1 MTEFLELFTA
11 AVRKYPDRPAIV
23 DRDGTRTTTYA
34 ELYSCALKVN
44 NWLRLHGI
52 GREDV
57 AAIYYPKG
65 LEYIAA
71 RIGIIMSGAAWLGL
85 EDIMGKDRID
95 FAIHDSG
102 CKVVF
107 DMEKWNEAMKM
118 EECREIADPDPHDLA
133 FMLYTSGSTGFP
145 KGVMQEYGIYE
156 KLTKFCLEI
165 FTPYSQPEPYIHA
178 EVTPQSFLTGI
189 IQTIGVLGVR
199 GTLHE
204 VSHEMAR
211 DIDALAEYFGKNN
224 LRYGGF
230 SPNLLQLIKNDSRFN
245 FKAAFMGGD
254 SVSHL
259 FNENYD
265 MITIYA
271 SSEAGPI
278 CIFWID
284 KPYDIT
290 PAGYNVSGLDIVLLD
305 EKGSP
310 SDEGIICVH
319 LPYFRGYTNEAAHF
333 TEINGKKYFVGS
345 DWVKRD
351 KNGLYTVLGRT
362 DDMVKIS
369 GNRVSLKG
377 LAAAVKRIL
386 QLDFCYVNVI
396 VKNGVKL
403 LAAYYMSDKELD
415 TAAANSILRE
425 HLPNYMTI
433 AWFIRIDHVP
443 LNANGKVDS
452 HAFPEPD
459 MSARTCPYVSPL
471 NPVQET
477 MCAAINNVL
486 ELEGSVGI
494 DDDFFMLGGD
504 SLKAIEVVLHCRIP
518 GLNVQMIY
526 EGRTVRNISAL
537 FEQAV
542 KTEHDVS
549 CDIYDPPPLNTL
561 QIYMMNEI
569 KKHSSV
575 PTLNIPFR
583 INIKPDIDL
592 AKLSQAIRQAVKA
605 HPILSSVVAEKN
617 GQYVFEQR
625 AEFDRDIPVEE
636 MTDEE
641 LDAQMASFVR
651 PFTFDGEPLIRCR
664 IIKTPNHKAVLLD
677 ICHVVCDGSSAVRFI
692 SDIIATLKGGHLE
705 KDKAFEILR
714 EEAKYRESD
723 LFAADMKYF
732 AEICKGENWTAL
744 PKLDHITD
752 ENVDAEHY
760 ETFHFTRNDAEKLS
774 EKYGLGKNGFYIAAA
789 AVALSAYNDSE
800 DVMFT
805 WTWHGRSDERKLKA
819 VGVLIK
825 YLPVALH
832 LTDGL
837 KLSGLFENISTQ
849 IKDGISHGRVS
860 YCDEEIYGDDL
871 LVCLLYQGDMY
882 EYIGDD
888 SVIESLEAVP
898 FHNLTCDNALNVEI
912 LDAKTEYGVSLD
924 YNSKLYDEGSMKSF
938 AGLFCKACELMLT
951 MDGSATVSDIKSLL

>member
-1 MTEFLELFTA
+1 MIEFLEILTDT
-11 AVRKYPDRPAIV
+11 VRQYPDRPAVV

-44 NWLRLHGI
+44 NWLRAHGI

-65 LEYIAA
+65 LEYIAT

-85 EDIMGKDRID
+85 EDIMGRDRID

-107 DMEKWNEAMKM
+107 EMEKWNEAMKM

-133 FMLYTSGSTGFP
+133 FMLYTSGSTGVP
-145 KGVMQEYGIYE
+145 KGVMQEYGIYD

-165 FTPYSQPEPYIHA
+165 FMPYSKPEPYIHA

-204 VSHEMAR
+204 VSHETAR
-211 DIDALAEYFGKNN
+211 DVDALAEYFEKNN

-230 SPNLLQLIKNDSRFN
+230 SPNLLQIIKNNPRFN

-259 FNENYD
+259 FSESYD

-271 SSEAGPI
+271 SSEAGAI
-278 CIFWID
+278 CIFRID
-284 KPYDIT
+284 KSYDIT
-290 PAGYNVSGLDIVLLD
+290 PAGYNVSDLDIVLLN
-305 EKGSP
+305 ENSTP
-310 SDEGIICVH
+310 HDEGVICIH
-319 LPYFRGYTNEAAHF
+319 LPYFRGYTNDNKTSCF
-333 TEINGKKYFVGS
+333 TEINGKKYFKGS

-351 KNGLYTVLGRT
+351 KDGLYTVLGRI
-362 DDMVKIS
+362 DDMVKIN
-369 GNRVSLKG
+369 GNLVSLKG

-396 VKNGVKL
+396 IKNGVKL
-403 LAAYYMSDKELD
+403 LAAYYMLDKELD
-415 TAAANSILRE
+415 TEAANSTLRE
-425 HLPNYMTI
+425 HLPNFMTI

-443 LNANGKVDS
+443 LNANGKIDA
-452 HAFPEPD
+452 HAFPKPD

-471 NPVQET
+471 NPLQET
-477 MCAAINNVL
+477 MCEAVRNVL

-504 SLKAIEVVLHCRIP
+504 SLKAIETVLRCGIP

-526 EGRTVRNISAL
+526 EGRTVRKISAL
-537 FEQAV
+537 LEQSA
-542 KTEHDVS
+542 KKEREECGDV
-549 CDIYDPPPLNTL
+549 PLNVIQL
-561 QIYMMNEI
+561 YMMNEI
-569 KKHSSV
+569 KKYAGV

-583 INIKPDIDL
+583 INIKPEADL
-592 AKLSQAIRQAVKA
+592 AEVSQAIRRAMKA
-605 HPILSSVVAEKN
+605 HPILLSVVVEKN
-617 GQYVFEQR
+617 GEYVFEQR

-641 LDAQMASFVR
+641 LDARCRDFVK
-651 PFTFDGEPLIRCR
+651 PFTFDGTPLLRIR
-664 IIKTPNHKAVLLD
+664 IIKTPNHKAVLID
-677 ICHVVCDGSSAVRFI
+677 ICHVVCDGWSAVRFI
-692 SDIIATLKGGHLE
+692 SDIVAVLKGGRLE
-705 KDKAFEILR
+705 RDKAFEILK
-714 EEAKYRESD
+714 EEAEYRKSD
-723 LFAADMKYF
+723 LFDSDVKYF
-732 AEICKGENWTAL
+732 AEICKGKNWCTL
-744 PKLDHITD
+744 PEQDHITD
-752 ENVDAEHY
+752 ENSDAEYY
-760 ETFHFTRNDAEKLS
+760 EGFNFLKEDVERLS
-774 EKYGLGKNGFYIAAA
+774 EKYGLEKNGFYIAAA
-789 AVALSAYNDSE
+789 AVAMSVYNDSD

-825 YLPVALH
+825 YLPIALR
-832 LTDGL
+832 LTDDVT
-837 KLSGLFENISTQ
+837 LSSLFENISAQ
-849 IKDGISHGRVS
+849 IKDGISHGRIS
-860 YCDEEIYGDDL
+860 YCDEDFYGDDL
-871 LVCLLYQGDMY
+871 LVCLLYQGDIY
-882 EYIGDD
+882 EHLEDN
-888 SVIESLEAVP
+888 SVIESLESVP
-898 FHNLTCDNALNVEI
+898 LNNPTCDNALNVEI

-924 YNSKLYDEGSMKSF
+924 YNSRLYDEGSMKSF
-938 AGLFCKACELMLT
+938 AGIFRRACELMLT
-951 MDGSATVSDIKSLL
+951 MDGSTAISAIKMQARS